1 MSAVYSRTALKSSCA
16 LYYGID
22 WVIFYKERNF
32 KTIGM
37 RNSKEYIEIGELFLG
52 IVSILFMAPF
62 ITESLLVHN

>member
-1 MSAVYSRTALKSSCA
+1 MHALYYGASKESSCA

>member
-1 MSAVYSRTALKSSCA
+1 MSAVYSRTDLKCSCE
-16 LYYGID
+16 LYYGMD
-22 WVIFYKERNF
+22 CVIFYKERNF